1 MRQKTPLPSY
11 AGAEFNLSIFVE
23 GYEKVTKTV
32 KAVNEAPYVDD
43 PIWNEDTLSCILDI
57 SDYKYNKPDIYING
71 VKLKEKIDYLKN
83 DDGTVEI
90 FAENFEAAN
99 NQYSIVLKNNSYED
113 VELFVTTP
121 ESFVPPKQ
129 SPEITVEKAVL
140 GNDITF
146 NIAGNFNPWWESV
159 TKITYTDGFNGG
171 TAEKTLITKNNA
183 NIVFAD
189 NILTKAGKY
198 TVTFYSKG
206 YKNKSVEIEVLK
218 DTDVIWEFIESEG
231 IVLLS
236 TKEHAYFSDDFEI
249 YVNDIKLSEDKEY
262 TIGGYSGKSLKIKAE
277 IFAENDVNYLR
288 IIKSGYDEHLVEI
301 EKIILPKAAPE
312 VEFVGNIMEDT
323 NKIVISSNDNKWLED
338 ISKENITIKKGS
350 WSSVAISMAEYSEN
364 ELTITSSSALK
375 YGDYSIRIDVD
386 GYRSVNL
393 SFAVYSKSD
402 VNENPTWDSEGNLL
416 IKGNSKYNSFL
427 YNISEVK
434 VDGNVLTENESYKT
448 SFSDGIKI
456 YSSVFTE
463 DKEYE
468 IILIC
473 DRGSYKYLPVTLNVT
488 KS

>member
-159 TKITYTDGFNGG
+159 TKITY
-171 TAEKTLITKNNA
+171 
-183 NIVFAD
+183 
-189 NILTKAGKY
+189 
-198 TVTFYSKG
+198 
-206 YKNKSVEIEVLK
+206 
-218 DTDVIWEFIESEG
+218 IESEG